1 MSSNRP
7 FFESWDHATEPLTG
21 EAQDSRSEQRSA
33 GGMASRIVKG
43 AASTLAGPFDRVLRI
58 VLLLTSGYATASS
71 QRRLEKQADWARFRK
86 VLMVKLQ
93 NIGVVSGL
101 LLA

>member
-1 MSSNRP
+1 MSSHRQ
-7 FFESWDHATEPLTG
+7 FFESQDRATEPLTG
-21 EAQDSRSEQRSA
+21 EAQDSHSEQRSA

-43 AASTLAGPFDRVLRI
+43 VTSNLTGPFDRVMRI
-58 VLLLTSGYATASS
+58 VLLFTSGYATAPS
-71 QRRLEKQADWARFRK
+71 QRRLEKRADWTRFRK
-86 VLMVKLQ
+86 VLMMKLQ